1 MRGGC
6 MTSKG
11 SNVALHNLAS
21 YTGQGIRGLTRF
33 SIKLLLRCLSG
44 ASKASYNFFSGRYE
58 AYKNRIDDEASRTFY
73 ITDDQGR
80 RRKIVSPSVRKNSRH

>member
-1 MRGGC
+1 
-6 MTSKG
+6 MTSEG
-11 SNVALHNLAS
+11 SNVVLHNLAS
-21 YTGQGIRGLTRF
+21 YIGQGIRGFTRF

-80 RRKIVSPSVRKNSRH
+80 RRKIVSPSMRKNSRH

>member
-1 MRGGC
+1 

-58 AYKNRIDDEASRTFY
+58 SYKNKIDDEASRTLY
-73 ITDDQGR
+73 ITDGQGK
-80 RRKIVSPSVRKNSRH
+80 RRKIVCPSTGKDPRRRI

>member
-1 MRGGC
+1 

-11 SNVALHNLAS
+11 SNVVLHNLAS

-44 ASKASYNFFSGRYE
+44 VSRASYTFFSGRYE
-58 AYKNRIDDEASRTFY
+58 AYKNKIDDEASCTLY
-73 ITDDQGR
+73 IMDSQGR
-80 RRKIVSPSVRKNSRH
+80 RRKIVSPSSRKNTRY

>member
-1 MRGGC
+1 MRGVC
-6 MTSKG
+6 MTSRG

-44 ASKASYNFFSGRYE
+44 VSKVSYNFFSGRYE
-58 AYKNRIDDEASRTFY
+58 SYKNKIDDEESRTFY

-80 RRKIVSPSVRKNSRH
+80 RRKIVSPSMRKNSRH